1 MPERMPRRHPN
12 QMPEP
17 PQLPPFD
24 AQEQQLYSELPSDVQ
39 APDPIFKT
47 ASRWRVVC
55 IRNLILLFTTQ
66 SS

>member
-1 MPERMPRRHPN
+1 
-12 QMPEP
+12 MPEP

-39 APDPIFKT
+39 APDPISKT